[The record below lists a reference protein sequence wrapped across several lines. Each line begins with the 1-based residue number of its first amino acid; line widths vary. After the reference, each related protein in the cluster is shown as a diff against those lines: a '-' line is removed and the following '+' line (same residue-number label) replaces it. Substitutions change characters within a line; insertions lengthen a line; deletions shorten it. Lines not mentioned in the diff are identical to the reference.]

1 MAQISGSTSLFTDMQ
16 FPIDVKTVR
25 RDHEFLDG
33 DAIESLFR

>member
-1 MAQISGSTSLFTDMQ
+1 MTQTSDSTLLFTDMQ

-25 RDHEFLDG
+25 KDHDFLDA